1 MHHSAVHRR
10 ATLALGTIATLVAL
24 PPALGAQARPAT
36 RPATRPA
43 NAARLQA
50 AADVARRPTV
60 AQALATLQRDNAW
73 TLEQQVALC
82 EIPAPPFK
90 EARRAADFRQRLVAL
105 GLADA
110 RIDAEGNVIATRAGR
125 AAGPTVVLSAHLDTV
140 FPESTD
146 VRVTRDGARLAG
158 PGIVDDCRGLAVLLS
173 VARAMQQQKVV
184 TDGPVVFVG
193 TVGEEGPGNLRGVR
207 HLFAKELAGRI
218 DYFLSVDGSGFG
230 ITSRAVGSN
239 RYRVTFAGPGG
250 HSYGDFGVPNPMHAM
265 GRAIAAIGDLQVP
278 ASPRTTF
285 NVGIVRGGT
294 SVNSIAGEA
303 TLELDMRSE
312 SAAALATLDSAARRA
327 IEAARVAEQARWPR
341 SRVQL
346 TVRIDTIGIR
356 PAGAQPDSAP
366 IVIAAQQAARAVGA
380 TAGRPNASSTDAN
393 VPIGLGIPGLT
404 IDGGGRGDGSHSL
417 GEWYEDGAD
426 GYRGPQWALL
436 LVATLAGSR

>member
-1 MHHSAVHRR
+1 MPFTPRHA
-10 ATLALGTIATLVAL
+10 ALALAAAAVLVAPTL
-24 PPALGAQARPAT
+24 PAQARPAART
-36 RPATRPA
+36 T
-43 NAARLQA
+43 ARLA
-50 AADVARRPTV
+50 APADVARRPAV
-60 AQALATLQRDNAW
+60 QAALAAIQRDNAW

-125 AAGPTVVLSAHLDTV
+125 AAGPVVVLSAHLDTV

-146 VRVTRDGARLAG
+146 VRVRRDGARLRG

-173 VARAMQQQKVV
+173 VVRAMQQQKVV
-184 TDGPVVFVG
+184 TEGPVVFVG

-250 HSYGDFGVPNPMHAM
+250 HSHGDFGMPNPMHAM
-265 GRAIAAIGDLQVP
+265 GRAIAAIADLQVP
-278 ASPRTTF
+278 SSPKTTF
-285 NVGIVRGGT
+285 SVGVVRGGT
-294 SVNSIAGEA
+294 SVNSIAAEA

-312 SAAALATLDSAARRA
+312 SGAALATLDSAARRA
-327 IEAARVAEQARWPR
+327 IDEARAVEQRRWSQ

-356 PAGAQPDSAP
+356 PAGAQPDEAP
-366 IVIAAQQAARAVGA
+366 IVVAARQAATAVGA
-380 TAGRPNASSTDAN
+380 TPGRPGASSTDAN
-393 VPIGLGIPGLT
+393 VAIGLGVPGLT

-417 GEWYEDGAD
+417 GEWYEDGPD

-436 LVATLAGSR
+436 LVATLAGTR